1 MAVKDRCLPAIEWRI
16 SDHAVAYSDA
26 VSWMEQR
33 ITDIRVG
40 SAPETIWL
48 LEHPPLYTAGTSA
61 DPSELLD
68 CNRFPVFKT
77 GRGGRYTYHGP
88 GQRVAYAMLDLKNR
102 GGDVRQYVYDLEQ
115 WLIETLSEF
124 SINGDRREDR
134 VGIWVRQGA
143 PPNPVCREDKIAAI
157 GVRVR
162 KWVAYHGVSLNVEPD
177 LDHFDGIVP
186 CGIKDHGITSL
197 WDLGVTATM
206 PEVDCALKVSFEKVF
221 DRETT
226 NTVAI

>member
-1 MAVKDRCLPAIEWRI
+1 MAVKDRYLPPIEWRI

-186 CGIKDHGITSL
+186 CGIKEHGITSL
-197 WDLGVTATM
+197 WNLGITAPM
-206 PEVDCALKVSFEKVF
+206 PEVDCALKVNFEKVF
-221 DRETT
+221 GRETT